1 MNSNYDNIKDSKE
14 KNEEDDEINLEKET
28 IKRVKIYIILNGW
41 SHNYIENDSQ
51 TYFYLKN
58 LDEEYLDKKFIKSIG
73 KIKNHYYEILRRFGL
88 FYYDRK
94 IIKFIYKY
102 LVIDKKITFEEI
114 CELKN
119 LMKEEFK
126 KIIINEVPPLKD
138 FIDDGLIEFLRK
150 KEYFQG
156 HFSELLDYIYEF
168 LTEKPIYL
176 EEYYKDKTKF
186 NIMINTR
193 QKYNQIFNELLMQE
207 QSNKKK
213 NNFFNKL
220 CFWIKNYFEQDE
232 KEKYLDFDFT
242 IQERQLTE
250 ENKSLMNTNI
260 SFL

>member
-51 TYFYLKN
+51 NYFYLKN
-58 LDEEYLDKKFIKSIG
+58 LDEEYLDKKFIKSMG

-126 KIIINEVPPLKD
+126 NLNELYENVHNDKVRLFKDPFEEKKNYMNDIICKQKYDKPNLQLCKCTTNSAKTVKTLNKPPT
-138 FIDDGLIEFLRK
+138 
-150 KEYFQG
+150 EYF
-156 HFSELLDYIYEF
+156 Y
-168 LTEKPIYL
+168 
-176 EEYYKDKTKF
+176 
-186 NIMINTR
+186 
-193 QKYNQIFNELLMQE
+193 
-207 QSNKKK
+207 
-213 NNFFNKL
+213 
-220 CFWIKNYFEQDE
+220 
-232 KEKYLDFDFT
+232 
-242 IQERQLTE
+242 
-250 ENKSLMNTNI
+250 
-260 SFL
+260 

>member
-1 MNSNYDNIKDSKE
+1 MNSNYDIIKESKE

-58 LDEEYLDKKFIKSIG
+58 LDEEYLDKKFIKSMG

-114 CELKN
+114 YELKN
-119 LMKEEFK
+119 LMREEFK
-126 KIIINEVPPLKD
+126 KIIINEVPTLKD

-156 HFSELLDYIYEF
+156 HYSELLDYIYEF

-176 EEYYKDKTKF
+176 EEYYKDKKKF

-193 QKYNQIFNELLMQE
+193 QKYNQIFNELLIQE
-207 QSNKKK
+207 QLNKKK
-213 NNFFNKL
+213 IIFSINYVFGLKIILNKMKK
-220 CFWIKNYFEQDE
+220 KN
-232 KEKYLDFDFT
+232 
-242 IQERQLTE
+242 I
-250 ENKSLMNTNI
+250 
-260 SFL
+260 